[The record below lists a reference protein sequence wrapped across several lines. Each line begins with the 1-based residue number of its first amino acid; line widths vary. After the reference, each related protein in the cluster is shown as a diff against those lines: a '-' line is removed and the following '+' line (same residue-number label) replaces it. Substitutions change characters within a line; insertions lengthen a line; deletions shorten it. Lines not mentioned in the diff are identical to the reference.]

1 MSKLLKNSS
10 SQSLNVIH
18 IKNIFINPK
27 LIIPKKTKQAFP
39 PINNGIFHHYYKP
52 ALSSRKYPNYEE
64 HLAKA
69 LHWNIKK
76 TKNPKENNKSCLNIS
91 QRNLIAVGYKFKPL
105 ISKRNNSFV
114 LYKNKSCT
122 ISRIKM

>member
-52 ALSSRKYPNYEE
+52 ALSSRKYPN
-64 HLAKA
+64 
-69 LHWNIKK
+69 WNIKK

-91 QRNLIAVGYKFKPL
+91 QRNLIAVGYKFKPQ